1 MRDFPSFPEAQKKQP
16 LDPKRHTKVIH
27 ALQRAALQHRE
38 ILLDLGHKKG
48 IRLHYGAMMSM
59 VEIVTFLYLYWMKLK
74 PEQPEWT
81 LRDRFVLSKRHGAP
95 SLYAALQ
102 MAGFIDSSSFD
113 GFRSLGNILQGHPD
127 RKKTPG
133 VECST
138 GSLGQGF
145 PVACGI
151 ALASKMDGS
160 PYRVYVLLSDGECNE
175 GSVWEAAQIAS
186 NLAIDTITALVDWN
200 KKSSYGDMK
209 GRNDIEPFAEKWR
222 AFNWN
227 VTECDGHD
235 FVSLSR
241 ALHESEQGKE
251 KPSVV
256 LCHTVKGKGIPYAET
271 HHTRSN
277 FFLEPEH
284 YREAMEMIAAQKKE
298 ITDAGA

>member
-1 MRDFPSFPEAQKKQP
+1 MKVFPSFPDARKKQP
-16 LDPKRHTKVIH
+16 LDPKQHTQEIRE
-27 ALQRAALQHRE
+27 LQRAALGHRQM
-38 ILLDLGHKKG
+38 LLDLGHKHG

-74 PEQPEWT
+74 PGQPQWPE
-81 LRDRFVLSKRHGAP
+81 RDRFVLSKGHGAP

-102 MAGFIDSSSFD
+102 MAGFIDQSSFEN
-113 GFRSLGNILQGHPD
+113 FRRLGSILQGHPD

-151 ALASKMDGS
+151 ALASKLDGAS
-160 PYRVYVLLSDGECNE
+160 YRVYVLLSDGECNE
-175 GSVWEAAQIAS
+175 GSVWEAVQITS
-186 NLAIDTITALVDWN
+186 NLAVDTITALVDWN
-200 KKSSYGDMK
+200 GKSSYGEMK
-209 GRNDIEPFAEKWR
+209 GRNDIEPFAEKWK

-227 VTECDGHD
+227 VKECDGHD

-241 ALHESEQGKE
+241 ALHETEQKKG
-251 KPSVV
+251 KPSVI

-271 HHTRSN
+271 YHTRSN

-284 YREAMEMIAAQKKE
+284 YREAMEKLAVQEKE
-298 ITDAGA
+298 IADECI